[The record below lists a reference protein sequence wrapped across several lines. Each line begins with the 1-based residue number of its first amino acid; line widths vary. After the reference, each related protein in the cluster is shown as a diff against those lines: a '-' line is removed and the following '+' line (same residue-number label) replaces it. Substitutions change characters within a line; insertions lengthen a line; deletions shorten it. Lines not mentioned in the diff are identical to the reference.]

1 MKTYI
6 PSFNTETKKEYNKP
20 TETPSTHGNNILFAI
35 GGSIKD
41 GFLHNWDYYIN
52 PDDGT
57 LYYIAREGSSCKSG
71 YFGDVSHI
79 KYLMNTTGFS
89 GVLTPAGFKAMYKTY
104 RRRPNT

>member
-6 PSFNTETKKEYNKP
+6 PSYNTETKKEYNKP
-20 TETPSTHGNNILFAI
+20 TETPSTHGDAVLFAI

-41 GFLHNWDYYIN
+41 GFLHNWDYYITS
-52 PDDGT
+52 DGVI
-57 LYYIAREGSSCKSG
+57 YSIAREGSTCKNS
-71 YFGDVSHI
+71 YFGDVNHI
-79 KYLMNTTGFS
+79 KYLMKTTGFS